1 MYSKSSLRFDLAQ
14 SIAKRGIFVGQKL
27 ACKNTSV
34 KMISPPEASNV
45 IQVGKVVPGIFME
58 WYLGPEEHI
67 FGKSTFSNLQGQNWP
82 LCATPYFSTN
92 PGDSRLL
99 EPPAAGA
106 RLSQFLTNK
115 QGCDR

>member
-45 IQVGKVVPGIFME
+45 IQVGKVVPGIFMG
-58 WYLGPEEHI
+58 WHFGPQEHV
-67 FGKSTFSNLQGQNWP
+67 FGKSTF
-82 LCATPYFSTN
+82 
-92 PGDSRLL
+92 
-99 EPPAAGA
+99 
-106 RLSQFLTNK
+106 
-115 QGCDR
+115 